1 MIFLIEY
8 DRSKGEIINSA
19 EFDDALRPEAEN
31 SRLSLEMRNL
41 NAGISNEIV
50 LLEAQSE
57 ADLRLTHRRYFET
70 LEALTRSPEK
80 LAVETN

>member
-8 DRSKGEIINSA
+8 DRSKGTIIKSA
-19 EFDDALRPEAEN
+19 NFADALRPEAES
-31 SRLSLEMRNL
+31 SRLSLEIRNL

-70 LEALTRSPEK
+70 LETLTRSPEQ
-80 LAVETN
+80 AIMEII